1 MNQAVIFDMDGTLFD
16 TEPVLH
22 RAWVKLV
29 EKGRVPTDILELLPR
44 MVGKN
49 RLTIH
54 RELLAHYGNSFPL
67 DDIYRERDVL
77 IQAELNER
85 GVPLKPGVPEIF
97 DTLRGRGYR
106 LALATST
113 SAPSV
118 ADYMR
123 RTGLAKHFDV
133 IVTGDRVENGKPAP
147 DIFLLAAKELGLTPD
162 RCTVIE
168 DSHNGVRAGAAA
180 GMDVVMI
187 PDIQSAT
194 EEMRSLAKHICE
206 SLWELPRLLPSF

>member
-29 EKGRVPTDILELLPR
+29 ELGRIPADILELLPH

-49 RLTIH
+49 RLAIR
-54 RELLAHYGNSFPL
+54 RELIAHYGETFPL
-67 DDIYRERDVL
+67 DDIYRERDAL
-77 IQAELNER
+77 IQTELNER

-97 DTLRGRGYR
+97 GILRDMGYR

-147 DIFLLAAKELGLTPD
+147 DIFLLAANELGLTPD

-180 GMDVVMI
+180 GMDVIMI

-194 EEMRSLAKHICE
+194 EEMRALATHVCE
-206 SLWELPRLLPSF
+206 SLHEIPRLLPSL